1 MEEHILI
8 ISKALYGLRSS
19 GLLWHNRFS
28 ECLCE
33 MGFTPS
39 KATPNIWMCHDG
51 DSYEYITVYVDDLQY
66 PKGITDMLTD
76 LGMSFTQNEHG
87 QLCISPKRYIGKM
100 VDLYKQMF
108 KENPPSKAKSPLDS
122 NDHPEIDMTEFFG
135 EEGIQM
141 YALLI
146 GSIQWAITILQTR
159 LFQFWS
165 VDLF

>member
-1 MEEHILI
+1 
-8 ISKALYGLRSS
+8 
-19 GLLWHNRFS
+19 
-28 ECLCE
+28 

-51 DSYEYITVYVDDLQY
+51 DSYEYVTVYVDDLQY
-66 PKGITDMLTD
+66 PKGITDMLTGTYGFKLKGTGPTD
-76 LGMSFTQNEHG
+76 YHLGMSFTQNEHG

-141 YALLI
+141 YQLLI
-146 GSIQWAITILQTR
+146 GSIQWAITILQTL